1 MVNTMEGENCKNT
14 GCQIDLIGNGVCN
27 ENCNNEYCDF
37 DGNDCSK
44 VDDGEYE
51 NSYPPDN

>member
-1 MVNTMEGENCKNT
+1 MVNTMEGEKCKNT

-44 VDDGEYE
+44 VDDGEY
-51 NSYPPDN
+51 